1 MYIFEEMKP
10 DRQFSKLIQL
20 LLRLRPLH
28 RLILSLL
35 LACCVFFIAFEGFST
50 LLVAMIAWI
59 IFAFTYTLSGWII
72 LFLTPVER
80 IKKVAKADDG
90 SKIYVFVTILVASF
104 ASLLMVL
111 LLLITDKGSTN
122 PGVFIGVVTS
132 GMLISWT
139 MVHTVFTFH
148 YAHMFY
154 DIDIS
159 EHNEKLQGLD
169 FPGETSPDYIDFAYL
184 SFVIGCTF
192 QVSDVQVKSKQ
203 IRRTVLL
210 HGLISFLL
218 NTFVVALTINFIAGL
233 RH

>member
-1 MYIFEEMKP
+1 MKSSKHS
-10 DRQFSKLIQL
+10 SKLIQF

-28 RLILSLL
+28 RLILSVLL
-35 LACCVFFIAFEGFST
+35 SCWVFFIAFEGFST
-50 LLVAMIAWI
+50 LLIAMIAWI

-72 LFLTPVER
+72 LFLMPVEQ
-80 IKKVAKADDG
+80 IKRVAKVDDG
-90 SKIYVFVTILVASF
+90 SKIFVFITILVASF

-111 LLLITDKGSTN
+111 VLLITDKGSTN

-154 DIDIS
+154 DHDAS
-159 EHNEKLQGLD
+159 KDDEKFQGLD
-169 FPGETSPDYIDFAYL
+169 FPDETSPDYIDFAYL

-192 QVSDVQVKSKQ
+192 
-203 IRRTVLL
+203 
-210 HGLISFLL
+210 
-218 NTFVVALTINFIAGL
+218 
-233 RH
+233 